1 MATRVGDTDHIM
13 ANPTIQLTITD
24 LALQEEEEEEE
35 SSTEVVIE
43 QIQEVIEAEVVIE
56 EQIISQIVD
65 TLLLKPFLDPVP
77 EESYTFDSLADVK
90 VELGKAVDP

>member
-1 MATRVGDTDHIM
+1 M

-56 EQIISQIVD
+56 EQIIS
-65 TLLLKPFLDPVP
+65 
-77 EESYTFDSLADVK
+77 
-90 VELGKAVDP
+90 